1 VPEED
6 EKPEGPTTLSVTAA
20 ARPLAPQTSNEGD
33 VMSRTRTTRRIG
45 VVAALAAFALAGCG
59 GQSSDDDTTEEA
71 TPETEAPTL
80 TVWVMGDSGANLE
93 AAVEPFTEATG
104 IGVDVQAIPWDNVN
118 DRLTT
123 AVASGEGPDVTQIG
137 LSQLA
142 SFLEGGALEDLSG
155 YMADHPN
162 LDPANFP
169 GAVSAENLNPDGGV
183 YSVPWVSDTRVLFY
197 RSDILEAAGIDEPP
211 ATWDA
216 LREAAATLAGRGDGQ
231 YGYYIPQW
239 DAPLPVAYTWQ
250 TGTDVIADDGS
261 IQLDTPGFRDA
272 VDHYLGFYEDGSVP
286 TAGDFD
292 QAAGFIS
299 GAAPMLVSGPYL
311 AAAIK
316 EQAPDLD
323 GKWGVTTV
331 PANETATSLFAG
343 SNLGIWKGSEHV
355 DAALQLLDFLTDPAT
370 QVAWY
375 EATGEL
381 PAVTAAFDDAA
392 LADDPLVA
400 VYAEQLQDSQPL
412 PISTAWDEA
421 NQALLQ
427 ALNAIA
433 LTGADKEQTLTDL
446 FATIEEINAR

>member
-1 VPEED
+1 
-6 EKPEGPTTLSVTAA
+6 
-20 ARPLAPQTSNEGD
+20 
-33 VMSRTRTTRRIG
+33 MSRTRTTRRIG
-45 VVAALAAFALAGCG
+45 VAAVLAAFALAGCG
-59 GQSSDDDTTEEA
+59 GQSSDDDATGEEGAPDTE
-71 TPETEAPTL
+71 TPTL

-93 AAVEPFTEATG
+93 AAVEPFTASTG
-104 IGVDVQAIPWDNVN
+104 IAVEVQAIPWDNVN

-123 AVASGEGPDVTQIG
+123 AIASGEGPDVTQIG
-137 LSQLA
+137 LSHLA

-155 YMADHPN
+155 YVAEHPN

-169 GAVSAENLNPDGGV
+169 SAVSAANLNPDGGLH
-183 YSVPWVSDTRVLFY
+183 SVPWVSDTRVLFY
-197 RSDILEAAGIDEPP
+197 RSDILAEAGIDEPP
-211 ATWDA
+211 ATWEA
-216 LREAAATLAGRGDGQ
+216 LRAAAVTLAGRGEGS

-239 DAPLPVAYTWQ
+239 DAPLPVTYTWQ
-250 TGTDVIADDGS
+250 TGEDVIADDGS
-261 IQLDTPGFRDA
+261 IQLDTTGFRDA
-272 VDHYLGFYEDGSVP
+272 VDHYLGFYEDASVP

-323 GKWGVTTV
+323 GMWGVTTV
-331 PANETATSLFAG
+331 PANETSTSLFAG
-343 SNLGIWKGSEHV
+343 SNLGIWKGTENI
-355 DAALQLLDFLTDPAT
+355 DAALQLLDFLTEPET

-381 PAVTAAFDDAA
+381 PAVTAAFDGEA
-392 LADDPLVA
+392 LAADPLVA
-400 VYAEQLQDSQPL
+400 VYAEQLQDSRPL

-446 FATIEEINAR
+446 FGTIEEINAR

>member
-1 VPEED
+1 
-6 EKPEGPTTLSVTAA
+6 
-20 ARPLAPQTSNEGD
+20 
-33 VMSRTRTTRRIG
+33 MSRTRTTRRIG

-59 GQSSDDDTTEEA
+59 GGSTDDDATGDENAPEA
-71 TPETEAPTL
+71 EAPTL

-93 AAVEPFTEATG
+93 AAVEPFTAETG
-104 IGVDVQAIPWDNVN
+104 IAVDVEAIPWDNVN

-142 SFLEGGALEDLSG
+142 SFLDAGALEDISG
-155 YMADHPN
+155 ALADHPN

-169 GAVSAENLNPDGGV
+169 SAVSAENLNPGGGM

-197 RSDILEAAGIDEPP
+197 RSDILAEAGIDEPP
-211 ATWDA
+211 ATWDD
-216 LREAAATLAGRGDGQ
+216 LRSAAATLAERGDGQ

-250 TGTDVIADDGS
+250 TGEDVIADDGS
-261 IQLDTPGFRDA
+261 ITLDTPGFRAA
-272 VDHYLGFYEDGSVP
+272 VDHYLGFYADGSVP

-316 EQAPDLD
+316 EQAPDLE
-323 GKWGVTTV
+323 GAWGVTTV
-331 PANETATSLFAG
+331 PANETSTSLFAG

-355 DAALQLLDFLTDPAT
+355 DAALQLLDFLTDPDT

-381 PAVTAAFDDAA
+381 PAVNAAFEADA
-392 LADDPLVA
+392 LAGDPLVS
-400 VYAEQLQDSQPL
+400 VYAEQLQDSRPL

-421 NQALLQ
+421 NKALLD

>member
-1 VPEED
+1 
-6 EKPEGPTTLSVTAA
+6 
-20 ARPLAPQTSNEGD
+20 
-33 VMSRTRTTRRIG
+33 MSRTRTTAAIG
-45 VVAALAAFALAGCG
+45 AAAALTFALTACG
-59 GQSSDDDTTEEA
+59 GSSPGTTGGDDDSASES
-71 TPETEAPTL
+71 PTL

-93 AAVEPFTEATG
+93 AAVEPFTEETG
-104 IGVDVQAIPWDNVN
+104 IAVEVEAIPWDNVN

-142 SFLEGGALEDLSG
+142 SFLEGGALEDISDAL
-155 YMADHPN
+155 ADHPN

-169 GAVSAENLNPDGGV
+169 SAVSAENLNPDGGM

-197 RSDILEAAGIDEPP
+197 RSDILAEAGIDSPP
-211 ATWDA
+211 ATWEA
-216 LREAAATLAGRGDGQ
+216 LREAASTLAARGEGQ

-239 DAPLPVAYTWQ
+239 DAPLPVTYTWQ
-250 TGTDVIADDGS
+250 TGTDVLADDGS
-261 IQLDTPGFRDA
+261 IDLDTDGFRA
-272 VDHYLGFYEDGSVP
+272 AADHYLGFYDDGSVP

-299 GAAPMLVSGPYL
+299 GTAPMLVSGPYL

-316 EQAPDLD
+316 EQAPDLE
-323 GKWGVTTV
+323 GSWGVTTV
-331 PANETATSLFAG
+331 PADETATSLFAG
-343 SNLGIWKGSEHV
+343 SNLGIWKGTENR

-375 EATGEL
+375 ESTGEL
-381 PAVTAAFDDAA
+381 PAVTAAFEDDA
-392 LADDPLVA
+392 LASDPLVA
-400 VYAEQLQDSQPL
+400 VYAEQLQDSRPL

-421 NQALLQ
+421 NKAVLDS
-427 ALNAIA
+427 LNAIA

>member
-1 VPEED
+1 
-6 EKPEGPTTLSVTAA
+6 
-20 ARPLAPQTSNEGD
+20 
-33 VMSRTRTTRRIG
+33 MSRTRTTAAIG
-45 VVAALAAFALAGCG
+45 AAAALTFALTACG
-59 GQSSDDDTTEEA
+59 GSSPGTTGGDDDSASES
-71 TPETEAPTL
+71 PTL

-93 AAVEPFTEATG
+93 AAVEPFTEETG
-104 IGVDVQAIPWDNVN
+104 IAVEVEAIPWDNVN

-142 SFLEGGALEDLSG
+142 SFLEGGALEDISDAL
-155 YMADHPN
+155 ADHPN

-169 GAVSAENLNPDGGV
+169 SAVSAENLNPDGGM

-197 RSDILEAAGIDEPP
+197 RSDILAEAGIDSPP
-211 ATWDA
+211 ATWEA
-216 LREAAATLAGRGDGQ
+216 LREAAITLAARGEGQ

-239 DAPLPVAYTWQ
+239 DAPLPVTYTWQ
-250 TGTDVIADDGS
+250 TGTDVLADDGS
-261 IQLDTPGFRDA
+261 IDLDTDGFRA
-272 VDHYLGFYEDGSVP
+272 AADHYLGFYEDGSVP

-299 GAAPMLVSGPYL
+299 GTAPMLVSGPYL

-316 EQAPDLD
+316 EQAPDLE
-323 GKWGVTTV
+323 GSWGVTTV
-331 PANETATSLFAG
+331 PADETATSLFAG
-343 SNLGIWKGSEHV
+343 SNLGIWKGTENR

-375 EATGEL
+375 ESTGEL
-381 PAVTAAFDDAA
+381 PAVTAAFEDDA
-392 LADDPLVA
+392 LASDPLVA
-400 VYAEQLQDSQPL
+400 VYAEQLQDSRPL

-421 NQALLQ
+421 NKAVLDS
-427 ALNAIA
+427 LNAIA

>member
-1 VPEED
+1 
-6 EKPEGPTTLSVTAA
+6 
-20 ARPLAPQTSNEGD
+20 
-33 VMSRTRTTRRIG
+33 MSRTRRAIG
-45 VVAALAAFALAGCG
+45 ASAVVALFALAGCG
-59 GQSSDDDTTEEA
+59 GASDGDDASDAPDTPPAETT
-71 TPETEAPTL
+71 TL
-80 TVWVMGDSGANLE
+80 TVWVMGDSGARLE
-93 AAVEPFTEATG
+93 EALAPFTDETG
-104 IGVDVQAIPWDNVN
+104 IEVDVQAIPWDNVN

-137 LSQLA
+137 LSHLA
-142 SFLEGGALEDLSG
+142 AFLEAGVLEDLSG
-155 YMADHPN
+155 HLADHPN

-169 GAVSAENLNPDGGV
+169 SAVADLNPDGGLF
-183 YSVPWVSDTRVLFY
+183 SVPWISDTRVLFY
-197 RSDILEAAGIDEPP
+197 RSDILAEAGIDEPP
-211 ATWDA
+211 ATWEE
-216 LREAAATLAGRGDGQ
+216 LRAAARTLAARGDGQ

-261 IQLDTPGFRDA
+261 IRLDTPGFREA

-292 QAAGFIS
+292 QAAGFVS
-299 GAAPMLVSGPYL
+299 GTAPMLVSGPYL
-311 AAAIK
+311 AAAIR
-316 EQAPDLD
+316 EQAPDLE
-323 GKWGVTTV
+323 GAWGVTTV
-331 PANETATSLFAG
+331 PTNTTGTSLFAG
-343 SNLGIWKGSEHV
+343 SNLGVWKGTENL

-375 EATGEL
+375 QATGEL
-381 PAVTAAFDDAA
+381 PAVTAAFDDPA

-400 VYAEQLQDSQPL
+400 VYAEQLQDSKPL
-412 PISTAWDEA
+412 PVSTAWDEA

-433 LTGADKEQTLTDL
+433 LTGADKEQTLAGL